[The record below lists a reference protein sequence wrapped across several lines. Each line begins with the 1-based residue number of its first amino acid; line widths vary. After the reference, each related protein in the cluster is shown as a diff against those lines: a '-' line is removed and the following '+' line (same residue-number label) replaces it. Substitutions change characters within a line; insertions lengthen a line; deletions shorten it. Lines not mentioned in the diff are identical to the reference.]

1 MSFTNNKPETA
12 EDYYQMIQEY
22 AELIRQGEI
31 EWGEELSIAEH
42 IDVFQ
47 YHFIDQWEQ
56 HESSS

>member
-1 MSFTNNKPETA
+1 MKRKKPVAA

-22 AELIRQGEI
+22 AELIRKGEI